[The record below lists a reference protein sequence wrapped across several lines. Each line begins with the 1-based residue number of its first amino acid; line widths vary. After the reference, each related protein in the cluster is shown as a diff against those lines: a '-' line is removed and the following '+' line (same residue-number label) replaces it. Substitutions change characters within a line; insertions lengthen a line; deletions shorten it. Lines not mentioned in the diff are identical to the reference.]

1 MLRRCRGRV
10 KILPFALAVTMIT
23 AAFFGAS
30 AALSFIDR
38 RLYPIRY
45 SVYVGYYSGVYGV
58 PEEIVYAVILTE
70 SRFQRDAVSR
80 AGACGLMQLMPATY
94 EAVAYELERIPD
106 EIMIFDPGTNICCG
120 VYLLSKLYEKYGC
133 WETAFAAYNAGEA
146 AVDSWLSD
154 GRYSDAGRLTRI
166 PYSETAGYVKKVRC
180 AAESYKKIYGFGN
193 GPGQN
198 TGEGQ

>member
-1 MLRRCRGRV
+1 
-10 KILPFALAVTMIT
+10 
-23 AAFFGAS
+23 
-30 AALSFIDR
+30 
-38 RLYPIRY
+38 
-45 SVYVGYYSGVYGV
+45 
-58 PEEIVYAVILTE
+58 
-70 SRFQRDAVSR
+70 
-80 AGACGLMQLMPATY
+80 MQLMPATY

-146 AVDSWLSD
+146 AVDLWLSD
-154 GRYSDAGRLTRI
+154 DRYSASGRLTYI

>member
-10 KILPFALAVTMIT
+10 RILPFALAVTVIT

-94 EAVAYELERIPD
+94 EAVAYELDRIPD

-146 AVDSWLSD
+146 AVDLWLSD
-154 GRYSDAGRLTRI
+154 DRYSGSGRLTYI

>member
-10 KILPFALAVTMIT
+10 RILPFALSVTVIT

-146 AVDSWLSD
+146 AVDLWLSD
-154 GRYSDAGRLTRI
+154 DRYSGSGRLTHI